1 VRRGNLRWVLPTS
14 VISVV
19 VTSVIGL
26 VIDPK
31 GFAINILA
39 SVVSIIISFA
49 LALQIVERYVHQQR
63 QQQWAKVQDFTLRA
77 IAVHLCEIT
86 GSLFLHYP
94 RIDADTALS
103 IFEGHRTSPDAAIL
117 TSFDRLLDEI
127 RQLPSAITQDKS
139 TSDIALDYYE
149 SVQWDLDQIQNVLT
163 PRVMQSPVE
172 QALIDRLIEFDSA
185 RRELHHAIIA
195 HAQAVTHSVFPH
207 VITLIEAARRLYQEI
222 CQYLHSPAV
231 DAA

>member
-1 VRRGNLRWVLPTS
+1 V
-14 VISVV
+14 
-19 VTSVIGL
+19 
-26 VIDPK
+26 D
-31 GFAINILA
+31 
-39 SVVSIIISFA
+39 
-49 LALQIVERYVHQQR
+49 RYVHQQR
-63 QQQWAKVQDFTLRA
+63 QQQWAKVQEFTLRA

-94 RIDADTALS
+94 GIDADAAMS
-103 IFEGHRTSPDAAIL
+103 IFEGHTTSPNAAL
-117 TSFDRLLDEI
+117 LQPFDRLLDAI
-127 RQLPSAITQDKS
+127 RQLPSAITREKS

-149 SVQWDLDQIQNVLT
+149 SVQWDLDQIQSVLI

-172 QALIDRLIEFDSA
+172 QALIDRLVEFDSA

-207 VITLIEAARRLYQEI
+207 VVTLIEAARRLYQEI
-222 CQYLHSPAV
+222 CPYFHSPAV